1 MLKIHQILKSSR
13 AAIDLASIMVGIIVI
28 GLIGGV
34 ISATV
39 FAVIPWAQDNAAK
52 QQLDPI
58 ASAESAY
65 RGLSTS
71 KDASLQDSLSSAPAG
86 TADPNQVVLNSTFT
100 GSAGLAKNSLLSL
113 SPTGTY
119 CVIATTDGKDYH
131 AYSKSGSGKWFYA
144 TSSKTQPSEYTGGN
158 VPCVTA
164 ATATDSSP
172 AGTVDPVIDNG
183 STAVGTKPTNGSGTG
198 GGSAPPVNV
207 PNTTTAIITV
217 NCPAGTTYSTPF
229 YQFNG
234 TVTVDDVSDGKQYI
248 NARPIITVTPNTT
261 YTVKLTGTYNNLQV
275 VNPGGTD
282 NCLRTV
288 DAWGDTSKT
297 TSVGQAFSNAI
308 NLVFVPDY
316 LPANF
321 TQLIG
326 MFTGATSLNSPNIT
340 KWDMT
345 KVQSINSMFQGATS
359 FNQDIS
365 KWDVSN
371 ILSYRAAF
379 FGAKAFNQ
387 NISNWNTSKSTDM
400 QVMFANTTSFS
411 QDISG
416 WDVTKVITYASF
428 YSGSKL
434 TATQVP
440 VKFKNS

>member
-1 MLKIHQILKSSR
+1 MLKIHQVLKSSR

-34 ISATV
+34 IAATV

-71 KDASLQDSLSSAPAG
+71 KDADLQDAVSSP
-86 TADPNQVVLNSTFT
+86 TSNTDPNQVVLNSTFT
-100 GSAGLAKNSLLSL
+100 GSAGLAKNNLLSL
-113 SPTGTY
+113 SSTGTY

-144 TSSKTQPSEYTGGN
+144 TSGKTQPSEYTGGN

-164 ATATDSSP
+164 ANATDSSP

-183 STAVGTKPTNGSGTG
+183 STAVGTKPTTGSGTG
-198 GGSAPPVNV
+198 GSTPPVNM

-217 NCPAGTTYSTPF
+217 NCPIGTTYGTPF

-234 TVTVDDVSDGKQYI
+234 TVTVNDVSDGKQYV
-248 NARPIITVTPNTT
+248 NARPVITVTPNTT

-275 VNPGGTD
+275 VNPAGTD
-282 NCLRTV
+282 SCLRTV

-297 TSVGQAFSNAI
+297 ISVGQAFSNAV
-308 NLVFVPDY
+308 NLVSVPDY

-326 MFTGATSLNSPNIT
+326 MFKGATSLNSPNIT

-345 KVQSINSMFQGATS
+345 KVQSINNMFNGATS

-371 ILSYRAAF
+371 ISTYRAAF
-379 FGAKAFNQ
+379 SGAKAFNQ
-387 NISNWNTSKSTDM
+387 NISNWDTTKATDM
-400 QVMFANTTSFS
+400 QVMFADTTSFS

-416 WDVTKVITYASF
+416 WNVANVTTYASF